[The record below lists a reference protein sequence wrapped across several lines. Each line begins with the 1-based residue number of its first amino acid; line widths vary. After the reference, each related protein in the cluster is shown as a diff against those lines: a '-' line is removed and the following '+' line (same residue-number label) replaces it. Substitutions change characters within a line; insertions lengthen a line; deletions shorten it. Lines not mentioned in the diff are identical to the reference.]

1 MEQLNKTS
9 DLYGDFFLI
18 GFSNLEQ
25 YRSYLF
31 IFFLIIYLFTL
42 CGNTTI
48 ILVVW
53 SNISLHTP
61 MYFFIT
67 ILSFLDM
74 WYVSTTVPKLLS
86 ILLTNNKRI
95 SFQWCFAQLY
105 MFHSLGI
112 TECALLA
119 IMAFDRCMA
128 IYNPLRYT
136 SIITERVCKVLASVC
151 WSYGFLVAIMP
162 LTLTVRVPYCK
173 SHDLT
178 HYFCD
183 LAPLM
188 AIVCAD
194 TTPINTANQS
204 VSTVATF
211 FILLFV
217 ITMYIIIIY
226 SILKIKT
233 SQGRSKAFS
242 TCSSH
247 LTVVILFYSTAFI
260 VYVIPKELRT
270 VENDKVYALVYTMF
284 TPLLNPLIYSL
295 RNKDVKGGFK
305 RSLQKLQEHVCKK

>member
-1 MEQLNKTS
+1 MEQFNKTL
-9 DLYGDFFLI
+9 DLYSDFFLI
-18 GFSNLEQ
+18 GFLDLEQ

-31 IFFLIIYLFTL
+31 IFFLIVYLCTL
-42 CGNTTI
+42 SGNTTI

-53 SNISLHTP
+53 SNLSLHTP

-67 ILSFLDM
+67 VLSFLDM

-136 SIITERVCKVLASVC
+136 SIITERVCKVLTSIC

-188 AIVCAD
+188 AIVCTD

-217 ITMYIIIIY
+217 ITMYVIIIY

-247 LTVVILFYSTAFI
+247 LTVVILFYGTAFI
-260 VYVIPKELRT
+260 VYVVPKEFRT
-270 VENDKVYALVYTMF
+270 VENDKIYALVYTMF

-295 RNKDVKGGFK
+295 RNKDVKEGLK
-305 RSLQKLQEHVCKK
+305 KSLHKLQEYVCKK

>member
-1 MEQLNKTS
+1 MEQLNKTI
-9 DLYGDFFLI
+9 DLYGDFFLV
-18 GFSNLEQ
+18 GFSDLDQ
-25 YRSYLF
+25 YRIYLF
-31 IFFLIIYLFTL
+31 ILFLIIYLSTL
-42 CGNTTI
+42 SGNTII

-53 SNISLHTP
+53 SNINLQSP

-67 ILSFLDM
+67 VLSFLDVC
-74 WYVSTTVPKLLS
+74 YVSTTVPKLLS

-95 SFQWCFAQLY
+95 SFQGCFAQLY

-112 TECALLA
+112 IECALLA
-119 IMAFDRCMA
+119 IMAFDRCVA

-136 SIITERVCKVLASVC
+136 SILTERVCKVLISTC

-162 LTLTVRVPYCK
+162 VTLTVRVPYCK

-178 HYFCD
+178 HFFCD

-188 AIVCAD
+188 AIVCVD
-194 TTPINTANQS
+194 TTPINAANQS

-226 SILKIKT
+226 SILKLKT
-233 SQGRSKAFS
+233 SQGYSKAFS

-247 LTVVILFYSTAFI
+247 LTVVILFYGTTFI
-260 VYVIPKELRT
+260 VYVVPKEFHT
-270 VENDKVYALVYTMF
+270 AENDRIYAMVYTMF
-284 TPLLNPLIYSL
+284 IPLLNPLIYSL

-305 RSLQKLQEHVCKK
+305 KSLKKLQEHVCKR